1 MVKLKKIDASKSNFG
16 PAFGGK
22 SGKTDFYTIFYN
34 NKEGGE
40 VEFNPKQSE
49 IMSIYIDNTFRGK
62 GIAQTTIEYLFD
74 IYQIDKIVAWA
85 AKTSIPFWRKVATK
99 ELPNDYFVIEKK

>member
-22 SGKTDFYTIFYN
+22 KGKTDFYTIFYDG
-34 NKEGGE
+34 KEVGE
-40 VEFNPKQSE
+40 VEFDPKQSE
-49 IMSIYIDNTFRGK
+49 IMSIYVDNTFRGK
-62 GIAQTTIEYLFD
+62 GIAQTVIDHLFD
-74 IYQIDKIVAWA
+74 IYQTDKIIAWA